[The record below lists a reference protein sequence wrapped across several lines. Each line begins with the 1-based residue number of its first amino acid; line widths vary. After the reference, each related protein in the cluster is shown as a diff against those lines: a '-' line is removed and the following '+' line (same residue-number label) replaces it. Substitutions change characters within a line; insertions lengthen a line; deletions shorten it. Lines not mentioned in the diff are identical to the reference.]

1 MRNEFTLGNP
11 KAMKGFKRGFLTAIL
26 HFSPADGS
34 GTNVCPYATPGCR
47 VGCLNKAGHGGVMGV
62 PRMGPTIQRA
72 RIARTRAWLADRH
85 GYEEQLILEL
95 VRLKSYAESKD
106 LTLVVRPN
114 GTSDL
119 PALAVNLAERLPD
132 IQFYDYTKIPRPW
145 RRQRE
150 NYHLTFSRSESN
162 EVDCRQALANGI
174 SVAVVFD
181 TKKGEPLPE
190 TFWDVPV
197 VDGDDTDLRFL
208 DPRGVVIGLRAKGP
222 AKADQSG
229 FVVKCDFDLS
239 YFVMPAYPVHTLEVL

>member
-1 MRNEFTLGNP
+1 MHSEFTLGNP
-11 KAMKGFKRGFLTAIL
+11 KAIKGIKKGFLTAVL
-26 HFSPADGS
+26 HFSPANGS
-34 GTNVCPYATPGCR
+34 GTSVCPYATPGCIE
-47 VGCLNKAGHGGVMGV
+47 GCLNKAGHGGVMGV

-72 RIARTRAWLADRH
+72 RIARTQAWHADRH
-85 GYEEQLILEL
+85 GYEAHLVREL
-95 VRLKSYAESKD
+95 QRLKSYAESKD
-106 LTLVVRPN
+106 LVLVVRPN

-119 PALAVNLAERLPD
+119 PALAVNLAEALPE

-150 NYHLTFSRSESN
+150 NYHLTFSRSERN
-162 EVDCRQALANGI
+162 EVDCRQALSNGI

-190 TFWDVPV
+190 EYWGVPV

-208 DPRGVVIGLRAKGP
+208 DPRGVVVGLRAKGP
-222 AKADQSG
+222 AKQDQSG

-239 YFVMPAYPVHTLEVL
+239 HFEYTSERPQLLEVI